1 MQDGST
7 GACLACPLSSVTA
20 GSKCALPAARRHE
33 ARLTAPRHESQG
45 RGAWGVEEEGFGW
58 ATVFI
63 HVRQLCGVICRAW
76 CHTAQ
81 SWLQDLILV
90 ADLNRGVRWL
100 KVKRKSPE
108 ICCRGE
114 RRSAGA
120 LPLHWI
126 PCP

>member
-63 HVRQLCGVICRAW
+63 HVRQLPHGAELATGFDFGCRLK
-76 CHTAQ
+76 
-81 SWLQDLILV
+81 SRVSVVESKEEVPSDL
-90 ADLNRGVRWL
+90 
-100 KVKRKSPE
+100 
-108 ICCRGE
+108 
-114 RRSAGA
+114 
-120 LPLHWI
+120 LPG
-126 PCP
+126 